1 MQDPETYTEAE
12 IEALERLC
20 QRLAGFDDRLTM
32 EGLDGAMS
40 ALLAGPRELTLAEA
54 RPLLLGEAW
63 ERAIGD
69 PQDESEALA
78 LLQRRWAVLQAQ
90 LKPEPLYEEP
100 DRLVLQPL
108 IGVYD
113 PAERDRLLAE
123 GQITAEEAADWPLTG
138 EIWALGFLETV
149 QRLPEDWMP
158 TGLPGDAARA
168 RDAALDCIAALT
180 ERDPARLQADLQRR
194 YRGRPPDRD
203 ALIDDACFAVQDLR
217 CLWLEQRTRPAP
229 RRIDKTPGRNDPC
242 PCGSG
247 RKFKKC
253 HGAADA
259 PA

>member
-1 MQDPETYTEAE
+1 MEDPAQYTDAET
-12 IEALERLC
+12 EALERLC

-40 ALLAGPRELTLAEA
+40 ALLAGPRDWTLAEA

-63 ERAIGD
+63 ERAIAD
-69 PQDESEALA
+69 PQDEAASLA
-78 LLQRRWAVLQAQ
+78 VLQRRWDALQAQ
-90 LKPEPLYEEP
+90 LRPEPLYEEP
-100 DRLVLQPL
+100 DRLRLQPL

-113 PAERDRLLAE
+113 PAERERLLAE
-123 GQITAEEAADWPLTG
+123 GQISAEEAADWPLTG

-149 QRLPEDWMP
+149 QRLPDDWHP
-158 TGLPGDAARA
+158 AGLPMDTTQA
-168 RDAALDCIAALT
+168 RDAALECLVALA
-180 ERDPARLQADLQRR
+180 ERDAGRLQDELQRR

-203 ALIDDACFAVQDLR
+203 GLIDDACFAVQDLR

-229 RRIDKTPGRNDPC
+229 RRVDPSPGRNDPC

-253 HGAADA
+253 HGAA
-259 PA
+259 

>member
-1 MQDPETYTEAE
+1 MEDPAQYTDAET
-12 IEALERLC
+12 EALERLC
-20 QRLAGFDDRLTM
+20 QRLGGFDEQLTM
-32 EGLDGAMS
+32 EGLDGAMT
-40 ALLAGPRELTLAEA
+40 ALLAGPRDWTLDAA

-69 PQDESEALA
+69 PQDEADA
-78 LLQRRWAVLQAQ
+78 MAVLQRRWDALQAQ
-90 LKPEPLYEEP
+90 LRPEPLYEEP

-113 PAERDRLLAE
+113 PAERDRLLAA
-123 GQITAEEAADWPLTG
+123 GQISAEEAADWPLTG

-149 QRLPEDWMP
+149 QRLSDDWYP
-158 TGLPGDAARA
+158 PGLPTDVAQA
-168 RDAALDCIAALT
+168 RDAALEGLAVLAQ
-180 ERDPARLQADLQRR
+180 RDAARLQAELQRR

-229 RRIDKTPGRNDPC
+229 RRVDPSPGRNDRC

-253 HGAADA
+253 HGAA
-259 PA
+259 